1 MPLNP
6 KLQTVILKRGCLAN
20 ASTKEQFTGGLGT
33 EPVQA
38 YSEAKSPKFQY
49 NVGLGFRVPQSRGGS
64 LLIMGLHYNNLI
76 PDPPCTLKKG
86 FRV

>member
-6 KLQTVILKRGCLAN
+6 KLQTVILKHGCPAN
-20 ASTKEQFTGGLGT
+20 ASTKEQFTGGPGT

-49 NVGLGFRVPQSRGGS
+49 NAGLGSGFRVPLSRGQG

-76 PDPPCTLKKG
+76 PGPSLYP
-86 FRV
+86 